1 MMASSR
7 EGQQAKQEGGAINID
22 KFSKASS
29 STRQWSAF
37 RNPRI
42 VRVSR
47 SFGGKDRHS
56 KVCTIRGLRDRR
68 IRLSVPTAIQLY
80 DLQDKLGLN
89 QPSKVIDWLLEATK
103 LDIDKLPPLQFP
115 QGFGQFHHPQTLL
128 PFHDSSSSQLSL
140 GPFGESSSSFG
151 RGVQNSMPKSRY
163 WDSIDSISRLKGKEA
178 EKGKW
183 VKTNEEDHQNHEDD
197 VVGSYSNLH
206 ASTQRLFP
214 MGSGGSTT
222 THTLLPGL
230 LNNTMPYNPYNGEP
244 SGLSLSQFGGHGLLF
259 PSQQVDPSPSSANG
273 VQYPSSLALPSSAS
287 QFFLGSSSA
296 TPPMFTT
303 YAPFLTPSVDNDP
316 RQFNH
321 IQFLN
326 SASQILP
333 HPLIPSLHSFNPHV
347 RPFPATPFS
356 SKLLDSDSIRSQH
369 DKGSTSWVSSSP
381 LFFPRCQ
388 IVASNKQAATS
399 VTRFFIETTQES
411 KSRYILYTS
420 TKVSEYM
427 HVCRYGNAS
436 YTYMGSIFC
445 ISIFVISVIGTLL
458 RNHSGY
464 TLE

>member
-1 MMASSR
+1 MMMMGSSR

-140 GPFGESSSSFG
+140 GPFGESSSSFVRDG
-151 RGVQNSMPKSRY
+151 GVQNSMAKSRY
-163 WDSIDSISRLKGKEA
+163 WDSIDSISRLKGKEG

-183 VKTNEEDHQNHEDD
+183 VKTNEDENQEDD

-214 MGSGGSTT
+214 MGSGTTT
-222 THTLLPGL
+222 THSLLPGL
-230 LNNTMPYNPYNGEP
+230 LNNTMPYNPYNAEP
-244 SGLSLSQFGGHGLLF
+244 SGLSLSQFGGHGLF
-259 PSQQVDPSPSSANG
+259 PSQQVDPGPSSANG
-273 VQYPSSLALPSSAS
+273 VQFPSSLALPSSAS

-303 YAPFLTPSVDNDP
+303 YAPFLTPSLDNDP

-333 HPLIPSLHSFNPHV
+333 HPLIPSLHSLNPHV

-356 SKLLDSDSIRSQH
+356 SKLLESDSIRSQH
-369 DKGSTSWVSSSP
+369 DKDSSS
-381 LFFPRCQ
+381 
-388 IVASNKQAATS
+388 
-399 VTRFFIETTQES
+399 
-411 KSRYILYTS
+411 
-420 TKVSEYM
+420 
-427 HVCRYGNAS
+427 
-436 YTYMGSIFC
+436 
-445 ISIFVISVIGTLL
+445 
-458 RNHSGY
+458 
-464 TLE
+464 